1 MTTSSR
7 LNQKMKSYDL
17 IVIMISLFSL
27 VTGNH
32 IVSLSDHCTDRRY
45 VNSLNTSFMQ
55 FTKEI
60 VNEEYA
66 VETEFKGLHC
76 CAKGYR
82 SIEWWVLQ
90 TCTAIIFLFTS
101 ISSEIVTNFVAFV
114 ENFYGSDALWHFV
127 LWENCKTP
135 NWNNLIHFNPL
146 LHAQNVAR
154 IKFQTIKKIQTQHL
168 YSEFSN

>member
-1 MTTSSR
+1 MTPSNR
-7 LNQKMKSYDL
+7 LNKKIKSYDL
-17 IVIMISLFSL
+17 IIIMISLFSL

-82 SIEWWVLQ
+82 SIEW
-90 TCTAIIFLFTS
+90 
-101 ISSEIVTNFVAFV
+101 
-114 ENFYGSDALWHFV
+114 
-127 LWENCKTP
+127 
-135 NWNNLIHFNPL
+135 
-146 LHAQNVAR
+146 
-154 IKFQTIKKIQTQHL
+154 
-168 YSEFSN
+168 

>member
-1 MTTSSR
+1 MTTSTR

-17 IVIMISLFSL
+17 IKIIIMISLFNL
-27 VTGNH
+27 ATGNH

-82 SIEWWVLQ
+82 SIEWWVFK
-90 TCTAIIFLFTS
+90 TYTAIIFPL
-101 ISSEIVTNFVAFV
+101 
-114 ENFYGSDALWHFV
+114 HFHFECFRYELCCIWCKL
-127 LWENCKTP
+127 LWEQWRSFSRSSAP
-135 NWNNLIHFNPL
+135 LWN
-146 LHAQNVAR
+146 
-154 IKFQTIKKIQTQHL
+154 K
-168 YSEFSN
+168 